1 LTQKDIKRVLAYSTI
16 SQIGYM
22 FLALGVGAWAAAVFH
37 FMIHAFF
44 KALLF
49 LGAGAVIQAM
59 SEEHDMFKMGGL
71 RREMPLTFWTFLI
84 GSASLAALPLVTSG
98 FYSKDLIIWQAF
110 ASVQGGIGLWAAA
123 LAGAFLTSLYT
134 FRMVFLTF
142 YGPTRTP
149 VAKRPGQGMN
159 IAMVVLAVLSLCA
172 GFLEIPNTL
181 GGGVHLFSGFIQ
193 NALPTTVLA
202 VSREAYE
209 GLFEWISGGTALLG
223 VAIIYVLILRV
234 PDFTAALAGSPTG
247 KVLHRYWFGGW
258 GFDAL
263 YDRILVRP
271 YVFLARID
279 KDDIIDSFFDLMSWF
294 GGLAHRV
301 LSTTQNGRMR
311 TYAAG
316 LAIGA
321 AVVVGMAV
329 LL

>member
-1 LTQKDIKRVLAYSTI
+1 
-16 SQIGYM
+16 
-22 FLALGVGAWAAAVFH
+22 
-37 FMIHAFF
+37 
-44 KALLF
+44 
-49 LGAGAVIQAM
+49 
-59 SEEHDMFKMGGL
+59 
-71 RREMPLTFWTFLI
+71 
-84 GSASLAALPLVTSG
+84 
-98 FYSKDLIIWQAF
+98 
-110 ASVQGGIGLWAAA
+110 
-123 LAGAFLTSLYT
+123 
-134 FRMVFLTF
+134 
-142 YGPTRTP
+142 
-149 VAKRPGQGMN
+149 
-159 IAMVVLAVLSLCA
+159 
-172 GFLEIPNTL
+172 
-181 GGGVHLFSGFIQ
+181 
-193 NALPTTVLA
+193 
-202 VSREAYE
+202 
-209 GLFEWISGGTALLG
+209 